1 MIWSRRR
8 RRWLDWDWIWSST
21 REGPPTAHMGAR
33 EPKRGLASEQKCS
46 RPSNCVPAV
55 AVCDLHTDSHR
66 QKWKHRKCT
75 LCPPL
80 GTDTQPSG
88 IITGTCMWGAAQLT
102 RNNCVSYRFVFVFV
116 YLFLYYICICVCA
129 CLPVCLLR
137 VSWDY
142 NVDLLNSPLNDIP
155 LMLTFR

>member
-1 MIWSRRR
+1 MRTKLRAKVIWSRRR

-66 QKWKHRKCT
+66 QKGILRKCQSSLPWSILFGPCASRRRRFRALT
-75 LCPPL
+75 KDEHCSYIQLKATGAKQPPAPPL
-80 GTDTQPSG
+80 WWNVPSAFFNHHH
-88 IITGTCMWGAAQLT
+88 CC
-102 RNNCVSYRFVFVFV
+102 RRFHPHHQQH
-116 YLFLYYICICVCA
+116 L
-129 CLPVCLLR
+129 
-137 VSWDY
+137 
-142 NVDLLNSPLNDIP
+142 
-155 LMLTFR
+155 